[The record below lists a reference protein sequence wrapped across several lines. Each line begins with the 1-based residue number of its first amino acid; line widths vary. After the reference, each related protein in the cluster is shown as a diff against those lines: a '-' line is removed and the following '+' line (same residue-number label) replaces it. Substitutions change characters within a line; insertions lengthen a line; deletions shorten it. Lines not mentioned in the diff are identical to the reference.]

1 MSFRGKFIIVLVSF
15 IISLYAIFG
24 GILGSGVFGNISSV
38 FAQQPINDA
47 GAQIRIFESVLQ
59 HIQNDYV
66 DEPNLEKVRAGALRG
81 LAYGL
86 DPYSSYLT
94 PEQVKDYQANKTSN
108 KVGIG
113 AEFSQV
119 SSYLYVIS
127 VVKDSP
133 ADKAGLKAGDVVE
146 YIENKATRDISLY
159 DARQLLMGDAT
170 SKVNLRVLRAGT
182 KPQTIAVTRGA
193 YKVPLAS
200 SRIEEGKVGVV
211 KVFSLEKG
219 EANDIKA
226 RVQDLTKQ
234 GVQKIVLDL
243 RGVAGGDLNE
253 AVDVANLFIKD
264 GNLAGVL
271 GRENK
276 VTKTFT
282 ATPAKHV
289 FDGKVVALIDLG
301 TAGAG
306 EVVASAILERQRGE
320 VVGERSFGAGTEQ
333 QLFTLRSGD
342 GLLLTTAKWASANG
356 TPFLNTERTNSGVK
370 PSVEVKR
377 PETPEPLDV
386 EDLINKQE
394 QEKQQPNPQATPAT
408 APTPKV
414 EQPKQALEDFQMK
427 KALEILQD
435 KANAAKAGSGE

>member
-1 MSFRGKFIIVLVSF
+1 MSFRGKFVIVLVSF
-15 IISLYAIFG
+15 VISLYAVFG
-24 GILGSGVFGNISSV
+24 GLLVNLTPT

-47 GAQIRIFESVLQ
+47 GAQMRIFETVLQ

-94 PEQVKDYQANKTSN
+94 AEQVKDYQANKTTN

-159 DARQLLMGDAT
+159 DARQLIAGDAG
-170 SKVNLRVLRAGT
+170 SKINLRILRAGA
-182 KPQTIAVTRGA
+182 KPQTISIVRGA
-193 YKVPLAS
+193 YKVPES
-200 SRIEEGKVGVV
+200 SARIEDGKIGVV
-211 KVFSLEKG
+211 KVYSLEKG
-219 EANDIKA
+219 EANDIKNH
-226 RVQDLTKQ
+226 VQDLAKQ
-234 GVQKIVLDL
+234 GVQKIILDL

-264 GNLAGVL
+264 GNLAEVL

-276 VTKTFT
+276 VAKTF
-282 ATPAKHV
+282 AASPGKDI

-301 TAGAG
+301 TSGAA
-306 EVVASAILERQRGE
+306 EVVASAILDRQRGE
-320 VVGERSFGAGTEQ
+320 VVGERSFGAGAEQ
-333 QLFTLRSGD
+333 QLFTLRGGD

-356 TPFLNTERTNSGVK
+356 TPFLNTERANSGVK
-370 PSVEVKR
+370 PSIEVKR
-377 PETPEPLDV
+377 PETPEPLEV
-386 EDLINKQE
+386 EDLIDKREQQNK
-394 QEKQQPNPQATPAT
+394 QPNPQATPIPT
-408 APTPKV
+408 ATPKV
-414 EQPKQALEDFQMK
+414 EQPKQVQEDLQLK

-435 KANAAKAGSGE
+435 KASAAKAGSGE